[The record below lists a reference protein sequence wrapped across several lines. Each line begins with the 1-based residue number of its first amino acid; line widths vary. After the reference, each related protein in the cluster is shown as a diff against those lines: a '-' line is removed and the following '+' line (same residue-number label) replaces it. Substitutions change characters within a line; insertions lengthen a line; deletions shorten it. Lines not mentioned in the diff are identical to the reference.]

1 MKKHKAKSVTTSVTR
16 PKTRVFDRKSKKPAD
31 DDRPGPF
38 RPKGNMPKGK
48 PAGKHAK
55 KLRGVVI

>member
-16 PKTRVFDRKSKKPAD
+16 PKTRVFDRKAKKPGD

-38 RPKGNMPKGK
+38 RPKGNMPAGK
-48 PAGKHAK
+48 PSPKAK
-55 KLRGVVI
+55 KLRGVMI

>member
-1 MKKHKAKSVTTSVTR
+1 
-16 PKTRVFDRKSKKPAD
+16 VFDRKAKKPGD

-48 PAGKHAK
+48 PSPKAK
-55 KLRGVVI
+55 KLRGVMI